1 MIAFLINEL
10 DIRGGTHKQF
20 LKLLDYT
27 SKKNVDFFILTKRI
41 NYQHTYPGFQKYRDR
56 IYMLPECNS
65 SNRWM
70 RPMDWIRYAFKLRK
84 ILKDVKVVN
93 IHDNGFEMFF
103 AMLPDKKIYWQINDL
118 PPCFQTGV
126 FASRI
131 SWKNAIKRF
140 IVRFGVRHA
149 VQEISVNVSK
159 NKKRVQSCLHRD
171 AKVFY
176 CGIEPLTIQR
186 STDETF
192 HRFNN
197 NTIHL
202 LSSGVFFPYRNY
214 ETLIYVV
221 KQLIDKNINPK
232 LDIIGA
238 TSDTNYEKK
247 IREMIRITGLQ
258 HCINICGSVDEQE
271 FDRLHQQADLF
282 LFLNIDQSWG
292 LAVFEAMSCGLPVL
306 VSNSVGATE
315 ILHDHENA
323 LFLNPTDTKAVVTTI
338 IQLMHD
344 HTFYKSISDHARK
357 FPDLYTWDHSYS
369 SKMLALL
376 LQSA

>member
-1 MIAFLINEL
+1 M
-10 DIRGGTHKQF
+10 
-20 LKLLDYT
+20 
-27 SKKNVDFFILTKRI
+27 
-41 NYQHTYPGFQKYRDR
+41 
-56 IYMLPECNS
+56 
-65 SNRWM
+65 
-70 RPMDWIRYAFKLRK
+70 
-84 ILKDVKVVN
+84 
-93 IHDNGFEMFF
+93 
-103 AMLPDKKIYWQINDL
+103 
-118 PPCFQTGV
+118 
-126 FASRI
+126 
-131 SWKNAIKRF
+131 
-140 IVRFGVRHA
+140 
-149 VQEISVNVSK
+149 
-159 NKKRVQSCLHRD
+159 
-171 AKVFY
+171 
-176 CGIEPLTIQR
+176 
-186 STDETF
+186 
-192 HRFNN
+192 
-197 NTIHL
+197 
-202 LSSGVFFPYRNY
+202 
-214 ETLIYVV
+214 
-221 KQLIDKNINPK
+221 
-232 LDIIGA
+232 DIIGA

-323 LFLNPTDTKAVVTTI
+323 LFLNPTDTKAIVTTI